1 MPCQYAEAG
10 NMATVSSSNKTAL
23 LIGSIAGLRP
33 RIYEFSLGPND
44 APNATD
50 CSVTVTLQIW
60 TTSAGTTTAVTPFPT
75 DPGYQAAKC
84 SAGSNASGEPTYTA
98 GSVFWAMGVNQRATY
113 RWQTDP
119 RGSGVLTLVGTATT
133 GAGWQ
138 VLSSNY
144 VGKYLI
150 DAKHEE

>member
-10 NMATVSSSNKTAL
+10 NLAVTASSNKTAL

-33 RIYEFSLGPND
+33 RIFEFSVGPND

-50 CSVTVTLQIW
+50 CSLTWTLQIW
-60 TTSAGTTTAVTPFPT
+60 TTSAGTTTAVTPFPS

-98 GSVFWAMGVNQRATY
+98 GSIFWAMGMNQRATY
-113 RWQTDP
+113 RWVAAP
-119 RGSGVLTLVGTATT
+119 NGLLTLVGTATT

-144 VGKYLI
+144 AGKSLC

>member
-1 MPCQYAEAG
+1 
-10 NMATVSSSNKTAL
+10 MAVVSSSTKTAL

-33 RIYEFSLGPND
+33 RIYEFSVGPND

-50 CSVTVTLQIW
+50 CSLTWTLQIW
-60 TTSAGTTTAVTPFPT
+60 TTSAGTTTAVTPFPA

-98 GSVFWAMGVNQRATY
+98 GSVFWANAVNQRATY
-113 RWQTDP
+113 RWVTDP
-119 RGSGVLTLVGTATT
+119 SRGSLTLVGTATT

-144 VGKYLI
+144 TGKALC